1 MMYEITLEVLLL
13 CKESALEVFPWL
25 GAYPTP
31 RSCESL
37 YEVEQGQSKTILC
50 LKKR

>member
-1 MMYEITLEVLLL
+1 MYEITLEVLLL
-13 CKESALEVFPWL
+13 YEESALEVFPWL
-25 GAYPTP
+25 SAYPIP

-37 YEVEQGQSKTILC
+37 DEVEQSQGKTILC